1 MSVQRFDL
9 SGRRAIVTGGA
20 RGLGLGMGIGM
31 AQAGAEVWALDILED
46 RFETA
51 RAEAGEAGVAIE
63 FVECDVRSPEKVEEV
78 AARSDDGTPLV
89 LLNNAGIG
97 ERTPMTTLSYEEWS
111 KVLDVNTY
119 GVFVCSRAFGAIMLR
134 HGGGSVINIA
144 SVYGF
149 LGPDGRL
156 YTFDDGGPSS
166 PAYCASKGGVI
177 SITRSLAAGW
187 AARGVR
193 VNSISPGMFITDQT
207 TDIVDETGKAA
218 ILGRTPVAR
227 FGRPDDL
234 VGAAIFLASDASSFV
249 TGHNLVVDGGWSIW

>member
-1 MSVQRFDL
+1 MSVERFDL

-20 RGLGLGMGIGM
+20 RGLGLGMGIGI
-31 AQAGAEVWALDILED
+31 AQAGAEVWALDILEE
-46 RFETA
+46 RFEVA
-51 RAEAGEAGVAIE
+51 RAEAGEAGVSIE
-63 FVECDVRSPEKVEEV
+63 FLACDVRSPQQVEEV
-78 AARSDDGTPLV
+78 AARCDDGKPLV

-97 ERTPMTTLSYEEWS
+97 ERTPMVSLSYEEWS
-111 KVLDVNTY
+111 KVVDVNTY
-119 GVFVCSRAFGAIMLR
+119 GVFACARAFGAVMLR
-134 HGGGSVINIA
+134 QGGGSVINIA

-149 LGPDGRL
+149 LGPDARL
-156 YTFDDGGPSS
+156 YTFGDDGPSS

-177 SITRSLAAGW
+177 GITRSLAAGW

-218 ILGRTPVAR
+218 ILGRTPMAR